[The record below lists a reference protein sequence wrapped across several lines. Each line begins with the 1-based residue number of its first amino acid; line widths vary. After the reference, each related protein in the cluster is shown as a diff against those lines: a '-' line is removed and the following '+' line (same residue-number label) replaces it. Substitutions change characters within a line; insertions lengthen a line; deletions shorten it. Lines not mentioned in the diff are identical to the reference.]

1 MSISAVPRNYDLHC
15 HSSFSDGTLPVE
27 ALVHYAVEQGVDVL
41 ALTDHDST
49 EGIALAQSAAASTA
63 LQLVAGV
70 EISATWAGRTVH
82 IVGLNIDISSPL
94 LQTGLQNLRDLRNRR
109 AQAITER
116 LEKKGVEGVAE
127 GLEQLV
133 EGSILSRTHF
143 ARYLVQAGYAKDMAQ
158 AFKKFLTKGAP
169 AYVAG
174 DWAQMGEVVQ
184 WIRSAGGMA
193 VIAHPGRYRLGNAR
207 LRQLVADFRDCGGD
221 AIEVFSGSQPQDD
234 GWRFTRLSQE
244 FGLLASVGSDYHGP
258 EQHWVQLGR
267 MPKLPAEC
275 VPVWQDWQLEKL

>member
-1 MSISAVPRNYDLHC
+1 MSIPSVHRNYDLHC

-27 ALVHYAVEQGVDVL
+27 ALVHLAVEQGVDVL

-49 EGIALAQSAAASTA
+49 EGVALAQSVAASTV

-70 EISATWAGRTVH
+70 EISATWEGRTVH
-82 IVGLNIDISSPL
+82 IIGLNIDISSPL
-94 LQTGLQNLRDLRNRR
+94 LQMGLQGLRDQRNRR
-109 AQAITER
+109 AKVIIER
-116 LEKKGVEGVAE
+116 LEKKGIKGVAE
-127 GLEQLV
+127 GIEQLV

-174 DWAQMGEVVQ
+174 GWAPMREVVE
-184 WIRSAGGMA
+184 WIQSAGGKA
-193 VIAHPGRYRLGNAR
+193 VIAHPGRYKLGSGR
-207 LRQLVADFRDCGGD
+207 LRQLVADFRECGGD
-221 AIEVFSGSQPQDD
+221 AIEVYSGSQPREDS
-234 GWRFTRLSQE
+234 WRFTRLSRE

-275 VPVWQDWQLEKL
+275 APIWQDW